1 MIVVFWLYTII
12 SLFLRVN
19 ANLLNIKMLC
29 SLQLI
34 SKCFM
39 HAYASIHAHTH
50 RANMIN
56 VTIIESLSGNTIVVV
71 PLILS
76 YQLSIRLKFGIIKR
90 CKKIKLDRDTNS

>member
-1 MIVVFWLYTII
+1 
-12 SLFLRVN
+12 
-19 ANLLNIKMLC
+19 MLC

-56 VTIIESLSGNTIVVV
+56 VTSIESLSGNTIVVV

-76 YQLSIRLKFGIIKR
+76 YQLFHTFEIWHNQKVQ
-90 CKKIKLDRDTNS
+90 KKSNWTEILIHSKKS